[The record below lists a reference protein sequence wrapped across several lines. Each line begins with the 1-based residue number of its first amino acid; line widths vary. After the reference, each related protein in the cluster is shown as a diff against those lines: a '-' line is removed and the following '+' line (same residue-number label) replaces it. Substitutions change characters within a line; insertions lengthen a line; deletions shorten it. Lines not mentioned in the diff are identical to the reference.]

1 MKTSGW
7 TYTSSRVT
15 STGRENKWY
24 NIAISCG
31 VLFVAV
37 FTTHARGALACKTEQ
52 PVPKSCATI
61 KQTAFALLLIQNAFV
76 KVNAQAAFSGDECVT
91 TDDCWD
97 GRACLGGK
105 CCDFSESDRNNSWNY
120 YDQHLSWG
128 RGNCT
133 ACGGK
138 QADDTMDAGMIWMPD
153 GACTACAQGTQ
164 LIEYGAGYMNGFY
177 NQEGMCAPICSS
189 TQYLTNNRCEDKRS
203 PGQHCDGWCTG
214 DNCHEAKAFEL
225 ASCSSGLC
233 GYQYCCDEQAVT
245 DGCSGYCDSDTGA
258 CSTKVAQGDECVTTD
273 DCWDGRACLGG
284 KCCDFSES
292 DRNNSW
298 NYYDQHLS
306 WGRGNC
312 TACGGKQAD
321 DTMDAGMIWMPD
333 GACTACAQGTQL
345 IEYGAGYMNGFY
357 NQEGMCAPICSSTQY
372 LTNNRCEDKRSPGQH
387 CDGWC
392 TGDNCHE
399 AKAFELASCSS
410 GLCGY
415 QYCCDEAAVIP
426 VNGECCLLCASHTG
440 ECISRGA
447 CPSHP
452 PPPPPPPMSLEELVS
467 AAEEKTELAEVSRDA
482 FLADI
487 GDAKTKAKA
496 KLLADAVIAGVK
508 VKKVAMAFT
517 AESDDAACTQAF
529 SMMRLDASLGACDVA
544 VSSSRRRRLVADTA
558 YDVTVFVNPATVDET
573 TFTMA
578 LENLAAEGV
587 TVTSTETD
595 PTEELRLIPG
605 IDASSLESFV
615 ADAAVAAD
623 ATSVAREAET
633 QVLLPPPP
641 PPPPPSPSPSPPPL
655 PPPPPNRLIFGGDY
669 ESSATRYSIVTALV
683 VSIIN
688 LYITT
693 KSR

>member
-76 KVNAQAAFSGDECVT
+76 KVNAQAAFS
-91 TDDCWD
+91 
-97 GRACLGGK
+97 
-105 CCDFSESDRNNSWNY
+105 
-120 YDQHLSWG
+120 
-128 RGNCT
+128 
-133 ACGGK
+133 
-138 QADDTMDAGMIWMPD
+138 
-153 GACTACAQGTQ
+153 
-164 LIEYGAGYMNGFY
+164 
-177 NQEGMCAPICSS
+177 
-189 TQYLTNNRCEDKRS
+189 
-203 PGQHCDGWCTG
+203 
-214 DNCHEAKAFEL
+214 
-225 ASCSSGLC
+225 
-233 GYQYCCDEQAVT
+233 
-245 DGCSGYCDSDTGA
+245 
-258 CSTKVAQGDECVTTD
+258 GDECVTTD